1 MNEKVEKTGFKI
13 ETSALRAYTMLG
25 ALILIWLFF
34 YWQTTGIFLSPLNL
48 SNLMTQTSVT
58 GILAVGMLMVII
70 SGNIDLSVGSVLA
83 LAGGI
88 AAIVLSGYG
97 LAASIA
103 AAIAV
108 CVAVGLFQG
117 ALIAYG
123 KIPAFIVTLGGL
135 LAWRGAVK
143 GITQSETIPI
153 ADPVFKSIGQ
163 SYIAPDIGWG
173 LAIAAIVSLLI
184 LTVRQIKQ
192 EREYGVS
199 SQASGHE
206 ISLSSVA
213 LIAGILGAAGY
224 FLPWVGVASGSVD
237 LVSFSGYRISS
248 GFEVVSGVAVGGNS
262 ILFLF
267 PVCMALAVAA
277 GALAMAQKNLSSFT
291 SGVLVLT
298 GIIGGFQVISF
309 LTSYKI
315 PATTFH
321 YGSYISLFA
330 AVYVGLAGV
339 YGLVQSYYLKGAG
352 GITPDNLIGLFVP
365 TSSILV
371 FILVMNSYAGVPIPV
386 MILLAVALLGAFIT
400 NSTTFGRYLYAI
412 GGNADAARLSGI
424 NNKVNILKVYMVL
437 GALTGVA
444 AVIFTA
450 RLGSATPDAGV
461 LKELDAIAACVIGGA
476 SLMGGR
482 GTVFGA
488 CLGALIMASLDN
500 GMSLLN
506 VRDFMQE
513 LIKGGILVAAVGL
526 DMMGRKD

>member
-1 MNEKVEKTGFKI
+1 MTESQEKSGFKI

-25 ALILIWLFF
+25 ALIVIWLFF
-34 YWQTTGIFLSPLNL
+34 YMKTEGIFLSPLNL

-88 AAIVLSGYG
+88 AAIVLTGYG
-97 LAASIA
+97 LAAAIA
-103 AAIAV
+103 AAIVV
-108 CVAVGLFQG
+108 CVAVGVFHGVLT
-117 ALIAYG
+117 AYG

-153 ADPVFKSIGQ
+153 ADPIFKSIGQ
-163 SYIAPDIGWG
+163 SYIAPQVGWVVA
-173 LAIAAIVSLLI
+173 LVAIVCLLI
-184 LTVRQIKQ
+184 LAVRQIKQ
-192 EREYGVS
+192 ETAYGLS
-199 SQASGHE
+199 SQAAGYG
-206 ISLSSVA
+206 IPLSSVA
-213 LIAGILGAAGY
+213 LISGILGATGY
-224 FLPWVGVASGSVD
+224 FLPWAGVGGGTVD
-237 LVSFSGYRISS
+237 IVSFSGYRISS
-248 GFEVVSGVAVGGNS
+248 GIEVVSGVTIGGNS
-262 ILFLF
+262 VLFLF
-267 PVCMALAVAA
+267 PVCLGLAVAT
-277 GALAMAQKNLSSFT
+277 GALALFRKNLSSFAA
-291 SGVLVLT
+291 GVWAIA
-298 GIIGGFQVISF
+298 GIVGGFQVISF
-309 LTSYKI
+309 MISYKS
-315 PATTFH
+315 PAATFH
-321 YGSYISLFA
+321 YGSYISLFGA
-330 AVYVGLAGV
+330 LYVGLVGI
-339 YGLVQSYYLKGAG
+339 YGLVQSYYLKTASE
-352 GITPDNLIGLFVP
+352 ITPDNLIGLLVP

-371 FILVMNSYAGVPIPV
+371 FMLVMNSHAGVPIPV
-386 MILLAVALLGAFIT
+386 MILLAVALIGVFIT

-424 NNKVNILKVYMVL
+424 NNKVNILKVYAVL

-526 DMMGRKD
+526 DMIGRKD